1 MLEMEL
7 KFKLEDFSDIEK
19 RLDELGISIGDPVE
33 EKNLVLDLMG
43 GPLRERDVL
52 LRLRNKGNGTL
63 LTVKKPIPATA
74 LKVRLEKEA
83 VLDCSLKDA
92 LELLSLL
99 GYGVVYRYDK
109 IRRECSLGEAQICLD
124 ELWFGCFV
132 EVEAHSE
139 DDVMNAIDKLGLIPE
154 EGIRFSYAALEKDA
168 EQQRDSESKSG
179 GATG

>member
-7 KFKLEDFSDIEK
+7 KFKLENFSNIEK
-19 RLDELGISIGDPVE
+19 RLAELGIPIGDPVE

-43 GPLRERDVL
+43 GTLRERDVL

-83 VLDCSLKDA
+83 VLDCSMKDA

-109 IRRECSLGEAQICLD
+109 IRRECRLGEAQICLD
-124 ELWFGCFV
+124 ELWFGSFV

-139 DDVMNAIDKLGLIPE
+139 DDVMNAVNKLGLVPE

-168 EQQRDSESKSG
+168 EQQRDSESKSE
-179 GATG
+179 TTTR